1 MRVLVISLILIAA
14 AMTAGYFGY
23 AEQMASGFAVLTAVF
38 GALAILGSLM
48 GGVRVSGRRPASPRL
63 VPKVRR
69 SVA

>member
-14 AMTAGYFGY
+14 VLTAGYLGY
-23 AEQMASGFAVLTAVF
+23 AEQIASGFAVLTVTF

-48 GGVRVSGRRPASPRL
+48 GGVRVSGRRRPSLRL

-69 SVA
+69 SAA